1 MAHSYGWQSDK
12 PDHEDHHYRN
22 RLYLREAMATLPK
35 SVDLRD
41 HCPAPYDQ
49 GQLGSCTANA
59 IAGALEF
66 DQIVQGEKSATPSRL
81 FIYWNER
88 NMEGSVSEDAGAEI
102 RDGIKSVAQQ
112 GACPESLWPYDI
124 SKFTAK
130 PPRSCYTDAM
140 NHQALAYQRIDAGNL
155 TQMKTCLAA
164 GFPFVF
170 GFTVYESFE
179 SEQVAST
186 GIMPMPKRGE
196 QILGGHAV
204 LAVGYDDTTSRLL
217 VRNSWSASWGQ
228 QGYFVMPYDYLVKAK
243 LTDDFW
249 TIRKVE

>member
-1 MAHSYGWQSDK
+1 MIHHMGWK
-12 PDHEDHHYRN
+12 PDRPDHQDHLYAHRN
-22 RLYLREAMATLPK
+22 YLREAAPALPK

-59 IAGALEF
+59 IAGNLEF
-66 DQIVQGEKSATPSRL
+66 LELKQGEASATPSRL
-81 FIYWNER
+81 FIYYNER
-88 NMEGSVSEDAGAEI
+88 VMEGDVSEDAGAMI

-112 GACPESLWPYDI
+112 GACPESAWPYDI
-124 SKFTAK
+124 SKFTVK
-130 PPRSCYTDAM
+130 PSAYCYTDAM
-140 NHQALAYQRIDAGNL
+140 NHQALAYQRITTGNL

-164 GFPFVF
+164 GFAFVF
-170 GFTVYESFE
+170 GFCVYESFE
-179 SEQVAST
+179 SDAVAST
-186 GIMPMPKRGE
+186 GIMPMPQRGE

-204 LAVGYDDTTSRLL
+204 MACGFDDTTSRLL
-217 VRNSWSASWGQ
+217 VRNSWGSSWGQ
-228 QGYFVMPYDYLVKAK
+228 DGYFMMPYAFLSKPK